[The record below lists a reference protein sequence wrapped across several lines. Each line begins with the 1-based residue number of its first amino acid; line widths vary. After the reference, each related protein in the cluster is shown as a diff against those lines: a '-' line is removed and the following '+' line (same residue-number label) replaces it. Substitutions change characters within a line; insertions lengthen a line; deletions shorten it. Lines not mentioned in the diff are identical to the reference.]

1 LNPRLKLSCA
11 AVALCA
17 LAGCGP
23 PRPQSKALSELT
35 PQELRGH
42 QVFVADCARCHNAN
56 NTRSLHGPG
65 LQALY
70 KQKYLPSGAPANDD
84 RVTAVIEHGHATM
97 PAFENSLDD
106 QQLNDLLAYLHTL

>member
-1 LNPRLKLSCA
+1 MNPLLKLSCA

-23 PRPQSKALSELT
+23 PLPPSKPLSDLS

-42 QVFVADCARCHNAN
+42 KVFVAECARCHNAN
-56 NTRSLHGPG
+56 NTRALHGPG

-70 KQKYLPSGAPANDD
+70 KQKYLTSGAPANDD
-84 RVTAVIEHGHATM
+84 RVTAVIEHGHGAM
-97 PAFENSLDD
+97 PAFGNSMDD